1 MALVPDSS
9 LLKHGAEVKDSMG
22 EKLGTVSETA
32 EGYFKINVH
41 MARDY
46 WLPIDVI
53 ANYAGDVVEL
63 RYPHDE
69 LGAYRQYSGIERL
82 PEEELEGAMGLDEAG
97 LAQERRYEAQSALL
111 EETQN

>member
-9 LLKHGAEVKDSMG
+9 LLKHGSEVKDSLG

-32 EGYFKINVH
+32 EGYFKVNVH

-63 RYPHDE
+63 RYPQDE
-69 LGAYRQYSGIERL
+69 LGAYRQYSGIEHL
-82 PEEELEGAMGLDEAG
+82 PGAEPVLPQLVSLGRPVVAEHLHRPFGPVDLD
-97 LAQERRYEAQSALL
+97 RR
-111 EETQN
+111 